1 PDQSPATLLGARPKI
16 PDFARQPALP
26 GEESEEAQP
35 PTPPVTIA
43 FAGDV
48 HGEPPI
54 AGLLDADEDP
64 FEGVAALLQAAD
76 LTVVNLETAVGT
88 TGVPA
93 DKTFTF
99 QADARLVERL
109 ADAGVDV
116 VNLANN
122 HALDFGHAAA
132 AETRQ
137 LAQAAGLAVVGHG
150 RDRDQAYQAH
160 VVDIGGRTVAVVGLS
175 RVLPLIQWAAGDDR
189 PGLASAYPRHLDVAL
204 QAVRDA
210 AAQADHVVVTIHW
223 GQERWTCP
231 DGDQIALAQAL
242 SQAGADVIAGHH
254 PHVLQGVE
262 EVDGTLVA
270 YSLGNFLFYGRT
282 PAARQSGVLTVTL
295 GSEGVL
301 DHTWSAAEL
310 DLQGRPQ
317 PVTTQAPIPQDAS
330 VITPSSGRACGPPS

>member
-1 PDQSPATLLGARPKI
+1 MLDWPSRVLLALTSAVLAFALTGMVVGGPDQSPATLLGARPKI

-99 QADARLVERL
+99 QADARQCLNTVALTTGAE
-109 ADAGVDV
+109 VDV
-116 VNLANN
+116 VSL
-122 HALDFGHAAA
+122 LL
-132 AETRQ
+132 R
-137 LAQAAGLAVVGHG
+137 VVPE
-150 RDRDQAYQAH
+150 Q
-160 VVDIGGRTVAVVGLS
+160 TW
-175 RVLPLIQWAAGDDR
+175 PT
-189 PGLASAYPRHLDVAL
+189 ASAYPRHLDVAL

-223 GQERWTCP
+223 GQER
-231 DGDQIALAQAL
+231 
-242 SQAGADVIAGHH
+242 
-254 PHVLQGVE
+254 
-262 EVDGTLVA
+262 
-270 YSLGNFLFYGRT
+270 
-282 PAARQSGVLTVTL
+282 
-295 GSEGVL
+295 
-301 DHTWSAAEL
+301 
-310 DLQGRPQ
+310 
-317 PVTTQAPIPQDAS
+317 
-330 VITPSSGRACGPPS
+330 